1 MNGRLEPCQSQNAI
15 TESKNQA
22 VSEWKLV
29 STSDASCSH
38 CSSSWSWNVYVTW
51 IDGIPAKILK
61 ALVAQSVN
69 AGLTTLR
76 SLVRIQP
83 VTGRAHYKL
92 YKCSFLGSWALWEC
106 LSDSL
111 SHIYVYIYIYIY
123 NHNHLFINPLS
134 CPLILLEVSK
144 WPSPGHFW
152 HFATN
157 FWYRSVTLTETNLKF
172 GQL

>member
-111 SHIYVYIYIYIY
+111 SHIISSQLAVWALSHIDLLKKVCSPTYIG
-123 NHNHLFINPLS
+123 
-134 CPLILLEVSK
+134 
-144 WPSPGHFW
+144 PSQWTVGW
-152 HFATN
+152 
-157 FWYRSVTLTETNLKF
+157 NLVNLRM
-172 GQL
+172 Q

>member
-29 STSDASCSH
+29 SSSDASCSH

-111 SHIYVYIYIYIY
+111 SHIGS
-123 NHNHLFINPLS
+123 N
-134 CPLILLEVSK
+134 ILKHHSPKRHSQTTATLWPQTNCSHSGAQTKATVGAQTKATLGPKPKPSK
-144 WPSPGHFW
+144 
-152 HFATN
+152 
-157 FWYRSVTLTETNLKF
+157 
-172 GQL
+172 